1 MFQGV
6 PAAPGIAVG
15 PARRLEDPLET
26 IAERKIPRSEV
37 DREIA
42 RFREALDGA
51 RRELTVLRNATRND
65 LDEETAR
72 IFDVQLMVLEDPLA
86 VDRTE
91 EAIRKEKKNA
101 EFLFRRHMVEMTDS
115 LRALS
120 DSTFSERAVDLFDVK
135 RRVLRHLSGKRSRPR
150 ELSGVLMVR
159 ELAPSDAVML
169 QPQDVLG
176 FATDFG
182 GATSH
187 AAIMARARGIPAVVG
202 AKGVS
207 EAVTDG
213 EIVAVDGFQG
223 VVEIG
228 PSPDTL
234 ARLRSRQ
241 EAWERL
247 VEQQAR
253 LGSLPTETKD
263 GHRIIL
269 SANMEIPA
277 ELESITNRGADGIG
291 LFRTEFFFMWS
302 QRPPSED
309 EQFTV
314 YREIL
319 ERIGD
324 KGVTIRA
331 LDVGGDKIASYL
343 GMARERNPFFGVR
356 GIRYLIAHPRLFKTQ
371 LRAIL
376 RAAPHGTA
384 RLLIPMV
391 STLSEFR
398 AAKRLVRE
406 CAAGLARDGLPHADT
421 LEIGAMIEIPSAVF
435 MADEIAGEAD
445 FLSVG
450 SNDLIQYTMAIDR
463 DNEALHYL
471 YQPHHP
477 AVLRALEHTVSA
489 AHRHGKPASLC
500 GEMAGDPLS
509 APLLVGLGFDQLS
522 VSPSMIPDVKQAIRA
537 VSREGCRALATEALA
552 CNEPKEVTRLIETR
566 LSKEFAE
573 FLNLFNDAGRNS
585 GTMPRPQGIPGPAKK
600 AP

>member
-1 MFQGV
+1 V

-26 IAERKIPRSEV
+26 IPERAIPASGV

-51 RRELTVLRNATRND
+51 RRELTELRNSTRND

-91 EAIRKEKKNA
+91 EAIRNEKKNA
-101 EFLFRRHMVEMTDS
+101 EFLFRRHMVEMTES
-115 LRALS
+115 LKALS
-120 DSTFSERAVDLFDVK
+120 DSHFSERAVDLSDVK
-135 RRVLRHLSGKRSRPR
+135 RRVLRHLSGDGARPR

-169 QPQDVLG
+169 QPGQVLG

-207 EAVTDG
+207 DAVVDG
-213 EIVAVDGFQG
+213 ETVAVDGFQG
-223 VVEIG
+223 VVEIN
-228 PSPDTL
+228 PTPETL
-234 ARLRSRQ
+234 ARLQSRQ
-241 EAWERL
+241 EAWDRL
-247 VEQQAR
+247 VEQQAK
-253 LGSLPTETKD
+253 LEDLPTETRD

-277 ELESITNRGADGIG
+277 ELEYITRRGGDGIG

-302 QRPPSED
+302 QRPPSEE
-309 EQFTV
+309 EQVTV

-319 ERIGD
+319 ERMKD
-324 KGVTIRA
+324 AVVTIRA

-343 GMARERNPFFGVR
+343 GIARERNPFFGVR
-356 GIRYLIAHPRLFKTQ
+356 GVRYLIAHPKLFTTQ
-371 LRAIL
+371 LRAVL
-376 RAAPHGTA
+376 RAAPSGNA
-384 RLLIPMV
+384 RLLVPMV
-391 STLSEFR
+391 SSLGEFR
-398 AAKRLVRE
+398 TVKRMVAQ
-406 CAAGLARDGLPHADT
+406 CAAALAKEGRTHADT
-421 LEIGAMIEIPSAVF
+421 LPIGAMIEIPSAVF
-435 MADEIAGEAD
+435 MADEIAAEAD

-450 SNDLIQYTMAIDR
+450 SNDLIQYTLAIDR
-463 DNEALHYL
+463 DNESLHHL

-477 AVLRALEHTVSA
+477 AVLRALDLTVAA

-537 VSREGCRALATEALA
+537 VSRERCRDLVTEALA
-552 CNEPKEVTRLIETR
+552 CNDPMEVTRLIETK

-573 FLNLFNDAGRNS
+573 FLSLFNDTGRNS
-585 GTMPRPQGIPGPAKK
+585 GTMPRPDGIPGKPAGRS
-600 AP
+600 